1 MDWNKII
8 EWLKLSPKY
17 LFSVGVV
24 SGALLFGPDLFL
36 KRLGLDLFIADY
48 RKYIGVV
55 FLGVNVLLLAHVF
68 SFTYS
73 YFSKKVGDI
82 RFLRKRRKRLHSLT
96 DEEKSILSGYIS
108 NNTRSQDFECTN
120 GVVLG
125 LEMEKIIFRV
135 SSLSSYFTNFPYNIQ
150 PWAWEYLKEN
160 PELLK

>member
-17 LFSVGVV
+17 LFSVAVV

-55 FLGVNVLLLAHVF
+55 FLGVNVLLFAHIF

-73 YFSKKVGDI
+73 YFSKIVENI
-82 RFLRKRRKRLHSLT
+82 LFLQKRRKRLHSLT

-135 SSLSSYFTNFPYNIQ
+135 SDLSSYFTNFPYNIQ
-150 PWAWEYLKEN
+150 PWAWEYLKKN